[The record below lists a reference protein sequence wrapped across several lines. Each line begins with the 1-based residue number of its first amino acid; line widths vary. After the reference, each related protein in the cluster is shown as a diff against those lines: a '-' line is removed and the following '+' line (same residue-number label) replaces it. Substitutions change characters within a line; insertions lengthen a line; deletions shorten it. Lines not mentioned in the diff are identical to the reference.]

1 MRLDTG
7 VGEGDEISVFYDPM
21 IAKLVVR
28 GADRASALQLMK
40 RSLAQWETVG
50 LPTNV
55 PFLQRLCENEAFAN
69 ADVHTAFIEQHA
81 AQLLPEVPPPPPPRH
96 LKLAALYWALRQ
108 ADTLAASVQTLEAG
122 VWGMYPFARLG
133 GGMCGGTGFSPLQV
147 HPLGFDGAPYGEP
160 IFLALRHAGELD
172 GGSVALEM
180 ALAAS
185 KEEIAAGVDGL
196 AWSHVSALEWCADEH
211 RFRADVDG
219 DSIHGSATL
228 TTEGPDSLAGVGDVV
243 HLFTEGVQLS
253 VLVSD
258 VAAQA
263 RARLSAGA
271 GAGAR
276 LRPRSSRRCPTR
288 CTVLVAEGQQ
298 VGAGEP
304 LVVLEAMK
312 MEHTMKAPAA
322 ATVQGVH
329 AKEGEVVSQRA
340 LLLSFAEAEGAAA
353 EAA

>member
-1 MRLDTG
+1 MG
-7 VGEGDEISVFYDPM
+7 HVPVC
-21 IAKLVVR
+21 
-28 GADRASALQLMK
+28 AS
-40 RSLAQWETVG
+40 
-50 LPTNV
+50 
-55 PFLQRLCENEAFAN
+55 
-69 ADVHTAFIEQHA
+69 
-81 AQLLPEVPPPPPPRH
+81 
-96 LKLAALYWALRQ
+96 
-108 ADTLAASVQTLEAG
+108 
-122 VWGMYPFARLG
+122 G

-253 VLVSD
+253 VLVLTSRRRR
-258 VAAQA
+258 A
-263 RARLSAGA
+263 RA
-271 GAGAR
+271 
-276 LRPRSSRRCPTR
+276 SRRALAPAR
-288 CTVLVAEGQQ
+288 GRAAAVFSPMPGKIVRVLVAEGQQ